1 MALFIGKSGACREIQ
16 SKSYHATA
24 HRPNPVRESQTICPF
39 SRQQGKSQNSI
50 SSSRKKNDRKLISW
64 CPQSFAEVFRL
75 MLLPLLHMAELG
87 SVVSD
92 CLAHKVKNS
101 HFTIWPF
108 ANPRS
113 KCQIPGR
120 HTSLSMDVTVQ
131 AEGVGRL
138 VK

>member
-1 MALFIGKSGACREIQ
+1 MALGP
-16 SKSYHATA
+16 H
-24 HRPNPVRESQTICPF
+24 PVQESQPLCPF
-39 SRQQGKSQNSI
+39 SRQQGRSQKQYLI
-50 SSSRKKNDRKLISW
+50 LQKNDRELI

-75 MLLPLLHMAELG
+75 VWLSLLHMAELG

-113 KCQIPGR
+113 KCQILGR
-120 HTSLSMDVTVQ
+120 PTSLSLEVTVQ
-131 AEGVGRL
+131 AEGIERL

>member
-1 MALFIGKSGACREIQ
+1 MALG
-16 SKSYHATA
+16 
-24 HRPNPVRESQTICPF
+24 PNPVQESQPLCPF
-39 SRQQGKSQNSI
+39 SRQQGRSQKQYLI
-50 SSSRKKNDRKLISW
+50 LQKNDRELISW

-75 MLLPLLHMAELG
+75 VWLSVFHMAELG

-92 CLAHKVKNS
+92 CLTHKAENS

-120 HTSLSMDVTVQ
+120 PTSLSMDVTVQ
-131 AEGVGRL
+131 AEGVERL